1 LNVLPFIL
9 LALAAASAAAD
20 ERKAIFIIVDGI
32 PADVIEQVST
42 PNLDAIAG
50 ANGYTRSYVGG
61 SVGEVS
67 ESPTVSS
74 VGYNSLLT
82 GTWANKHNVWTN
94 DISDPNYRYWD
105 IFRIAKNHDPA
116 LQTAVFSTWT
126 DNRTKLIG
134 DGLGEAG
141 GSKIDHHAD
150 GFELDTE
157 RFPHDLMSD
166 YIRKI
171 DAVVAKEAAE
181 YVATQGPDLTW
192 VYLQYTDDVAH
203 RYGDGSEMTAA
214 VRFMDDQVGRI
225 WSAVRQR
232 QQASNEDWMVIVT
245 TDHGRDAD
253 TGRGHGGQTER
264 ERTTWIVTNGA
275 SLNARFAET
284 PAIVDI
290 LPSIAAYMRLD
301 IPAAI
306 QEQLDG
312 HSFVD

>member
-1 LNVLPFIL
+1 LKLLPFIL
-9 LALAAASAAAD
+9 LALAAASAVAD

-50 ANGYTRSYVGG
+50 AHGYTRSYVGG
-61 SVGEVS
+61 AIGEVS

-74 VGYNSLLT
+74 VGYNSILT
-82 GTWANKHNVWTN
+82 GTWSNKHNVWDN
-94 DISDPNYRYWD
+94 QISDPNYNYWD
-105 IFRIAKNHDPA
+105 IFRIAKNHDAA

-126 DNRTKLIG
+126 DNRTKLLG
-134 DGLGEAG
+134 DGLPAAG
-141 GSKIDHHAD
+141 SSKIDHHVD

-171 DAVVAKEAAE
+171 DALVAEKAAE
-181 YVATQGPDLTW
+181 YVASQGPDLTW

-214 VRFMDDQVGRI
+214 VRFMDDQLGRI
-225 WSAVRQR
+225 WAAVRQR
-232 QQASNEDWMVIVT
+232 QQDKDESWMVLVT
-245 TDHGRDAD
+245 TDHGRDAA
-253 TGRGHGGQTER
+253 TGRKHGGQTER
-264 ERTTWIVTNGA
+264 ERTTWIVTNVT
-275 SLNARFAET
+275 SLNARFEKS
-284 PAIVDI
+284 PAVVDI

-306 QEQLDG
+306 RQQLDG
-312 HSFVD
+312 QSFVD